1 MYPEDWSSFVAR
13 FKKETRKPYGR
24 MIIDLRPGVA
34 DKDRVLTDN
43 DCPQVPVMKQDKSVI
58 QHGEGQGILEMN
70 VDNLK
75 RILPFE
81 SGSQLDTSSQKYML
95 VPESLYQQKM
105 KIDTRDVLQSIK
117 QPEQREMIKRYS
129 IAQNILQ
136 GPNTDMDRYQEAMQD
151 FSVLKDRVI
160 GRQITEPPVAKK
172 QRENDED
179 DIDESV
185 IDTLPENQQ
194 VSAKKIMRV
203 LRSYGGDLLSWTADG
218 DVSINGEPLRRVNFT
233 DLLSGVVRSR
243 PSKNIPPPYE
253 KFLKA
258 LAKANI
264 PESVIKN
271 KTALNQYRKLK
282 HDNEEVFNS
291 EVSSTAARQDNDM
304 KSKLR
309 SRDWDA
315 PL

>member
-1 MYPEDWSSFVAR
+1 M
-13 FKKETRKPYGR
+13 T
-24 MIIDLRPGVA
+24 
-34 DKDRVLTDN
+34 
-43 DCPQVPVMKQDKSVI
+43 VMEQDKSVI

-75 RILPFE
+75 SILPFE

-105 KIDTRDVLQSIK
+105 KIDTRDLLQSIK

-136 GPNTDMDRYQEAMQD
+136 GPNTDMDRYEEAMQD

-179 DIDESV
+179 DIDESA
-185 IDTLPENQQ
+185 IDTLPKNQQ

-203 LRSYGGDLLSWTADG
+203 LHSHGGDFVSWTADNIY
-218 DVSINGEPLRRVNFT
+218 DEPLQRVNFT
-233 DLLSGVVRSR
+233 GLLSGVVLSR
-243 PSKNIPPPYE
+243 PLKNISPPYE
-253 KFLKA
+253 KFLIA
-258 LAKANI
+258 LAEANI

-271 KTALNQYRKLK
+271 KMALNQYR
-282 HDNEEVFNS
+282 
-291 EVSSTAARQDNDM
+291 
-304 KSKLR
+304 
-309 SRDWDA
+309 
-315 PL
+315 

>member
-1 MYPEDWSSFVAR
+1 
-13 FKKETRKPYGR
+13 
-24 MIIDLRPGVA
+24 MIIDLRPGVV
-34 DKDRVLTDN
+34 DKQRILTDV
-43 DCPQVPVMKQDKSVI
+43 DCPEVPVVNQDKSVI

-117 QPEQREMIKRYS
+117 QPDQREMIKRYS
-129 IAQNILQ
+129 LSKNILQ

-151 FSVLKDRVI
+151 FSVLKNRVI

-203 LRSYGGDLLSWTADG
+203 LRSHGSDLVSWTADG
-218 DVSINGEPLRRVNFT
+218 DVSIHGEPLKRVNFT

-243 PSKNIPPPYE
+243 PSKNIPPPYG
-253 KFLKA
+253 KFLEA
-258 LAKANI
+258 LAEANI
-264 PESVIKN
+264 PESIIKN
-271 KTALNQYRKLK
+271 KTALNQYKAIKR
-282 HDNEEVFNS
+282 DNKEAFVN
-291 EVSSTAARQDNDM
+291 EVSSTAGAHQESGIR
-304 KSKLR
+304 SRLR
-309 SRDWDA
+309 SMDWEA